1 METIDGAVEA
11 CTGWEAETAV
21 VTGLIGEAVE
31 CDYQDLG
38 EWLPATISEVA
49 ATPQQGTGSEPMSSA
64 QEDQEYGL
72 CQAISVDTTLFAR
85 LA

>member
-1 METIDGAVEA
+1 MIDGAVEA

-21 VTGLIGEAVE
+21 VKGLIGEAVE

-49 ATPQQGTGSEPMSSA
+49 ATPQGST

-72 CQAISVDTTLFAR
+72 CQTISVDTTLFAR
-85 LA
+85 MA